1 MAVRVIVKGE
11 NGYRLVFRAG
21 LVWLLR
27 PNGSPAHVSSWRPCC
42 PAHVDMA
49 AGKLA
54 TVTTG
59 DWMTR
64 RAA

>member
-1 MAVRVIVKGE
+1 MAVRVVVKGE
-11 NGYRLVFRAG
+11 NGYRLVFRKG

-42 PAHVDMA
+42 PADVSMA

-59 DWMTR
+59 DWLAR
-64 RAA
+64 RGS

>member
-1 MAVRVIVKGE
+1 MTVRVVVKGE
-11 NGYRLVFRAG
+11 NGYRLVFRKG

-42 PAHVDMA
+42 PAHLYEA

-54 TVTTG
+54 TVATD
-59 DWMTR
+59 DWLAR